1 MINAINNGNICAPK
15 YVCIIIIIINI
26 VVAVVVGIWLFCLI
40 EIMKWLNAL
49 NSDDKMAKL
58 QLFGVIVCDDGGKSG
73 WRSAHMCKW
82 ATS

>member
-1 MINAINNGNICAPK
+1 MQLIMEIFVRQNT
-15 YVCIIIIIINI
+15 YVLSLLSSTLSF
-26 VVAVVVGIWLFCLI
+26 AVVVDIRLFCLI

-73 WRSAHMCKW
+73 CRLAHMCK
-82 ATS
+82 